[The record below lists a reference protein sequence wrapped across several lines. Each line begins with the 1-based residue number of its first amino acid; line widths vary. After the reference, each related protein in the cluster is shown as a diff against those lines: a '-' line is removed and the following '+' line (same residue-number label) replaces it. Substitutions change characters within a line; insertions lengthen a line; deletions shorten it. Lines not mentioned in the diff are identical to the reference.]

1 MFFKKSNKEVLAFE
15 EALKK
20 IIDNPTVKKNS
31 ELIQVFQSAIE
42 KLIRSNQFN
51 LLLLTYH

>member
-42 KLIRSNQFN
+42 KS
-51 LLLLTYH
+51 